1 MFRQMTL
8 LFKFKKC
15 NLIGLDIKNNSKYT
29 LRYIPQALHRH
40 TQGFGDAQ
48 ECLLLKCMYVDS

>member
-1 MFRQMTL
+1 MTL